1 MPFTKADK
9 IKAINFLMGNDIFYD
24 DVYSRKGVWIDYD
37 GEDDLV
43 KRDIRCPNEDPDE
56 DDEDYIIKYI
66 DSNTHIKYVNRIIK
80 HNLINMDDMEH
91 YYRRQAQRTLQRR
104 ENSELLYDQKYIEW
118 ACPIIK
124 LHEKYWEHNGNTVEN
139 EDILVIQDCL
149 KCIDKEMWEN
159 IGNYTPLQ
167 EQVYALLY
175 TNKLFSP
182 EEPTEV
188 ALAKRATLE
197 LENEKIRSTN
207 LENRSKFMKIQK
219 MKVRKC

>member
-1 MPFTKADK
+1 MPFTKVDK
-9 IKAINFLMGNDIFYD
+9 IKAINFLVGNNIFYD
-24 DVYSRKGVWIDYD
+24 DVYARKGVWIDYD
-37 GEDDLV
+37 GKDDLV
-43 KRDIRCPNEDPDE
+43 KRDILWP
-56 DDEDYIIKYI
+56 DEDYIIKYI

-91 YYRRQAQRTLQRR
+91 YYRRQAQRTLERR
-104 ENSELLYDQKYIEW
+104 ENREMLYDQKYKEW

-139 EDILVIQDCL
+139 EDILVIQDCI

-188 ALAKRATLE
+188 VLAKRATLE

-207 LENRSKFMKIQK
+207 LENRSEFMKMLK
-219 MKVRKC
+219 MNGKKR